1 MRPHAAL
8 LVLVAVLAVSL
19 SLSVA
24 ATTANNN
31 PNAEAEARR
40 DSGATEKAPTNELV
54 VNADDEITDA
64 ATEALLDTELTAEIP
79 ADEDEDDA
87 AKVSN
92 LVAMSSIPCPGE
104 GALAR
109 RVGYTETEATAQN
122 TEATQNTE
130 APRAHCSAPRTRSAT
145 RTISSPRSSTRS
157 SPSRRVTR
165 GPRARAMGSILAVVR
180 VRGHG
185 SPVGGG
191 VAWCRGGGRAPV
203 PIFSL

>member
-92 LVAMSSIPCPGE
+92 LVAMSSIPCPGR
-104 GALAR
+104 GALSPQG
-109 RVGYTETEATAQN
+109 RVHRDRGDRPEHRGYPEHRGSQSTLQCTEN
-122 TEATQNTE
+122 K
-130 APRAHCSAPRTRSAT
+130 
-145 RTISSPRSSTRS
+145 
-157 SPSRRVTR
+157 
-165 GPRARAMGSILAVVR
+165 
-180 VRGHG
+180 
-185 SPVGGG
+185 VGDANDI
-191 VAWCRGGGRAPV
+191 VAEVFDEIVAEP
-203 PIFSL
+203 